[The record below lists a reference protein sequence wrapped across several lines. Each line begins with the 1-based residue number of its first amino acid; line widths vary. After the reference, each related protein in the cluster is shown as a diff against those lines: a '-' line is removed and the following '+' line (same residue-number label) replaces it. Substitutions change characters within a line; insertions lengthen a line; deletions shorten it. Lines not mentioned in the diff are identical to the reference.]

1 MAVRNLDEAEKI
13 LEKRMSELD
22 KEEERLRKIIFENT
36 SSVAYSIYQYRL
48 KYNLAGDANS
58 DWFIAKMIL
67 DEIDD

>member
-1 MAVRNLDEAEKI
+1 MAVKNLDEAEKI

>member
-1 MAVRNLDEAEKI
+1 MN
-13 LEKRMSELD
+13 ELD